1 MADDRNPK
9 VARPSLSRQLLPAVH
24 GLLARPL
31 SSYYLL
37 IAGSGLLLL
46 IGLTMVFSA
55 TSVKAYAEN
64 GNAFSAIANQ
74 AAYAVLGLVAF
85 WICQRLPAGTLRD
98 LGKYVLGAAV
108 VLLAI
113 LDMLGALES
122 VGALKSA
129 AIGPIH
135 AELLWL
141 YLGPI
146 GLQPAELAKL
156 GMVLWAADV
165 IARKGPALG
174 HWRELSRPL
183 FPVVGLLFV
192 LVGYNDLGTMLV
204 LLALIIGLLWAAGVR
219 LRVFAALG
227 VLGLAGIGL
236 LIAAASGGAGSGAA
250 GEENYRLARLTDF
263 LQPIEKC
270 NPLDACYQLLQA
282 RSAIF
287 EGGWFGVGLGKG
299 VLKWN
304 WLPEASNDFIF
315 GVVAEELGV
324 VGCVVVLALFSVLA
338 YTGFRI
344 ARRSADAFRR
354 LAATAITTWLVSQAV
369 INIGGVTGM
378 LPITGLPLPFISAG
392 GSALVVTMAAIG
404 MLASFARAEPDAAK
418 ALNARPPARWV
429 RLLWAPL
436 PAVPPQRQ
444 PAPKPGRAPAD
455 AGGERRR

>member
-1 MADDRNPK
+1 MADDRTSQAP
-9 VARPSLSRQLLPAVH
+9 RPSLSRQLLPAVH

-37 IAGSGLLLL
+37 LSSSGLLLL

-64 GNAFSAIANQ
+64 GNAFSAIGSQ
-74 AAYAVLGLVAF
+74 AVFALLGLVAF
-85 WICQRLPAGTLRD
+85 WVCQRLPAGTLRD
-98 LGKYVLGAAV
+98 LGKYILAV
-108 VLLAI
+108 AVALLAL
-113 LDMLGALES
+113 LDLIN
-122 VGALKSA
+122 ALKSVHILGEDQG
-129 AIGPIH
+129 IGPVH

-141 YLGPI
+141 YIGPI
-146 GLQPAELAKL
+146 GLQPAEFAKL
-156 GMVLWAADV
+156 GMVLWGADV

-204 LLALIIGLLWAAGVR
+204 LLALIVGLLWAAGVR
-219 LRVFAALG
+219 LRIFAALG
-227 VLGLAGIGL
+227 VLGLAGISL
-236 LIAAASGGAGSGAA
+236 LIAAASGGAGSGEKGA
-250 GEENYRLARLTDF
+250 ENYRLARLTNF
-263 LQPIEKC
+263 LQP
-270 NPLDACYQLLQA
+270 LDQCDLDGPCYQLIQA

-299 VLKWN
+299 ALKWN
-304 WLPEASNDFIF
+304 WLPEADNDFIF
-315 GVVAEELGV
+315 AVVAEELGV
-324 VGCVVVLALFSVLA
+324 VGCAIILALFSVLA

-344 ARRSADAFRR
+344 ARRSADPFRR
-354 LAATAITTWLVSQAV
+354 LAATAITTWLVAQAV

-392 GSALVVTMAAIG
+392 GSALVVTMAAVG
-404 MLASFARAEPDAAK
+404 MLASFARAEPDASR

-436 PAVPPQRQ
+436 PPVPPQRR
-444 PAPKPGRAPAD
+444 PGPSKAAASPGA
-455 AGGERRR
+455 ERRR